1 MLVVGQIQLLL
12 YLPVKIWGE
21 MMLSDCQDCQKQPI
35 SSAQSVLCG
44 VCSSWCVWVCVPHSG
59 WNTVECCSECHQE
72 WLSPMLGFEPPDG
85 SQGRTWQE
93 VLRVVLAMAEIWRKV
108 DYLSNFYLS
117 EGSVNY
123 LSPSAQLISAKELSD
138 AGALVMMKG
147 EDLHVHWCS

>member
-1 MLVVGQIQLLL
+1 
-12 YLPVKIWGE
+12 
-21 MMLSDCQDCQKQPI
+21 
-35 SSAQSVLCG
+35 
-44 VCSSWCVWVCVPHSG
+44 
-59 WNTVECCSECHQE
+59 
-72 WLSPMLGFEPPDG
+72 MLGFEPPDG

-117 EGSVNY
+117 EGNVNY